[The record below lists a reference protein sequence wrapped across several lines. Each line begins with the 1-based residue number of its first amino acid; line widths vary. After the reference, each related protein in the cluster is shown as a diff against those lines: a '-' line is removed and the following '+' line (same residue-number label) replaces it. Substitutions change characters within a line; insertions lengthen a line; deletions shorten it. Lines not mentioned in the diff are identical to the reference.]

1 MNMMK
6 TGSGVKLK
14 ADFDKIF
21 KALVNII
28 TYIYILLLY
37 RCYPK
42 SFKMKFS
49 DSNSNK

>member
-21 KALVNII
+21 KALVII
-28 TYIYILLLY
+28 YYFTFSLY
-37 RCYPK
+37 FHFIDVAK
-42 SFKMKFS
+42 SYLR
-49 DSNSNK
+49 